1 MNRFKIFTFAFLGAT
16 SIAFAQDLDASK
28 KAIDAEQFEKAKT
41 LLKTFIQSKPTNGEA
56 PFLLGNIYLNQSFN
70 DSAKIYFQKGLTAK
84 EFANLNYIGLGQM
97 DLDNGNAAAALSNFG
112 LAMKDVRKKDT
123 QEYVYIAQ
131 AYMKCSKP
139 DYKAAINVLNRAKTA
154 NPTDAQVNLAFG
166 NAFYGDKNQNEAYT
180 SYRSAYQADNTLLR
194 AKMQLGVLLKGAGSF
209 DIAEKEYNNVI
220 ATDPKYGP
228 VYRELAETFFLWAN
242 REPAK
247 YNDYIQKALGFYE
260 KYMTLTDYSLNSRMR
275 HADFLVLARDY
286 KALEIEANQMK
297 QLDKVNPRIMR
308 YLGYA
313 AYQNGN
319 NELAIK
325 SLEEF
330 INNPTTKKIAR
341 DYSFLGLAKI
351 KKATAA
357 DGKISDPTAFDEA
370 VVNLKK
376 SVEMEPKLS
385 EDLNALGSSLFK
397 QKCYIEAACIFELA
411 TANKDQKNYLMDNFY
426 LGYSLYY
433 GYDKTKPDAIALQKA
448 EIAFSNVIAINPTAQ
463 DAHLF
468 KARIYNNMEHDEAM
482 TKSYQDYINVVTT
495 KGTDEMTK
503 NKAKFVEAYNNMG
516 AFFVN
521 TDKIKAKEM
530 WTKTVELDPAN
541 QYATESLKNLK

>member
-397 QKCYIEAACIFELA
+397 QKCYTEAACIFELA

>member
-397 QKCYIEAACIFELA
+397 QKCYTEAACIFELA

-448 EIAFSNVIAINPTAQ
+448 EIAFSNVIAISPTAQ

-541 QYATESLKNLK
+541 QYANESLKNLK

>member
-1 MNRFKIFTFAFLGAT
+1 MNQFKIFTIALLGAT
-16 SIAFAQDLDASK
+16 SFTFAQDLDASK
-28 KAIDAEQFEKAKT
+28 KAIDAEQFEKAKS
-41 LLKTFIQSKPTNGEA
+41 LLKAFMQAKPTNGEA
-56 PFLLGNIYLNQSFN
+56 PFLLGNIYLNQSLN
-70 DSAKIYFQKGLTAK
+70 DSAKIYFQKGLTTK

-97 DLDNGNAAAALSNFG
+97 DLDNGNSAAALSNFG
-112 LAMKDVRKKDT
+112 AAMKDIRKKDT
-123 QEYVYIAQ
+123 QEFVYIAE
-131 AYMKCSKP
+131 AYMKCNKP
-139 DYKAAINVLNRAKTA
+139 DFKAAINVLNRAKSA

-180 SYRSAYQADNTLLR
+180 SYRSAYQADNSLLR

-228 VYRELAETFFLWAN
+228 VYRELAETFYLWAN

-247 YNDYIQKALGFYE
+247 YMEYIQKALGFYE

-286 KALEIEANQMK
+286 KALEVEANQMK

-313 AYQNGN
+313 AFQNGN

-351 KKATAA
+351 KKATGV
-357 DGKISDPTAFDEA
+357 DGKITDPTAFDAA

-376 SVEMEPKLS
+376 AIELEPKLT
-385 EDLNALGSSLFK
+385 EDLNALGSTLFK
-397 QKCYIEAACIFELA
+397 QKCYTEAACIFELA

-448 EIAFSNVIAINPTAQ
+448 ETAFSNVIAISPNAQ

-468 KARIYNNMEHDEAM
+468 KARIYNNMENDEAM
-482 TKSYQDYINVVTT
+482 TKSYQDYINIVTT
-495 KGTDEMTK
+495 KGPDEMTK
-503 NKAKFVEAYNNMG
+503 NKAKFIEAYNNMG

-530 WTKTVELDPAN
+530 WTKTVELDPVN
-541 QYATESLKNLK
+541 VYATESLKNLK